1 MKNPIATINFDDG
14 RTIAVELYPEIAPN
28 TVNNFIQLANSG
40 RYDGLTIHRIVKEF
54 MMLGGSFTGE

>member
-1 MKNPIATINFDDG
+1 MKNPIAAINLDDG
-14 RTIAVELYPEIAPN
+14 RTILVELYPEIAPN

-54 MMLGGSFTGE
+54 VLQGGS